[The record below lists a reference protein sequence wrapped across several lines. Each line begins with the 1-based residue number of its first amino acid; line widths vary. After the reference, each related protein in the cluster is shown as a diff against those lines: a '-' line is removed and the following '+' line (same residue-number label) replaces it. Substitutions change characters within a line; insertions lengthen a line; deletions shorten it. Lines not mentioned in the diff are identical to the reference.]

1 MVCRG
6 SKAFVGLC
14 AGLAWSLAAAGAD
27 WARFRGPDG
36 RGVAETAP
44 APLEMRADGGYAW
57 KRAVPAGKSSPILVG
72 GRLFLTAHEGDDL
85 LTLAFDRK
93 SGEPLWTRR
102 VRRDRQDERNEVN
115 DAAAPTP
122 VSDGKRLY
130 AFFADFGLVA
140 YSVEGDE
147 LWRRALGPFTGPHGI
162 ASSPLLIEGMLVL
175 MLEQRDDG
183 AVIGVDAATGD
194 VRWKSPRPPTL
205 GGSFATPVAYRSPAG
220 EMQAVVMSP
229 FELAGYHPSTG
240 EKLWRVGGLPHQP
253 KSSPLAVGDV
263 LLAGVQGDNARNN
276 LKSWDKMLADLDE
289 NGDGEVRGT
298 EISGSI
304 ADFDRDGKFGRNDY
318 EQWREEKSP
327 ESRLMAVRPN
337 GRGDLTSEA
346 VLWSVDR
353 GVPRVTTPLAYQGLL
368 YLVRN
373 GGILTVLDVETGA
386 LRKEGRLRDAIDE
399 YFASPVAASGK
410 VLVVNRGC
418 QLTWIRAGADWEVLS
433 VSDLG
438 DECFATPALSE
449 DGVFVRTSDA
459 LYRFTAL
466 GR

>member
-1 MVCRG
+1 MLCRRPKRFLG
-6 SKAFVGLC
+6 VC
-14 AGLAWSLAAAGAD
+14 AGLLGTLAAAGAD

-36 RGVAETAP
+36 GGVAETAP
-44 APLEMRADGGYAW
+44 APLDMRADGGYVW
-57 KRAVPAGKSSPILVG
+57 KRQVPPGKSSPILVG

-85 LTLAFDRK
+85 LTLAFDAK
-93 SGEPLWTRR
+93 SGESLWTRR
-102 VRRDRQDERNEVN
+102 IRRDRQDQRNEVN

-122 VSDGKRLY
+122 VSDGERLW

-140 YSVEGDE
+140 YSVEGEE
-147 LWRRALGPFTGPHGI
+147 LWRRPLGPFTGPHGI
-162 ASSPLLIEGMLVL
+162 ASSPLLIDGMLVL

-183 AVIGVDAATGD
+183 AVIGVDAAAGEI
-194 VRWKSPRPPTL
+194 RWKAPRPPTL
-205 GGSFATPVAYRSPAG
+205 GGSFATPVAYRSSAG

-229 FELAGYHPSTG
+229 FELAGYHPRTG

-253 KSSPLAVGDV
+253 KSSPVAVGDI
-263 LLAGVQGDNARNN
+263 LIAGVQGDNARHN

-289 NGDGEVRGT
+289 NGDGVVQGT

-337 GRGDLTSEA
+337 GRGDLTSA
-346 VLWSVDR
+346 AMLWSVER

-368 YLVRN
+368 YMVRN
-373 GGILTVLDVETGA
+373 GGILTALDVRTGE
-386 LRKEGRLRDAIDE
+386 LVKEGRLRDAIDE
-399 YFASPVAASGK
+399 YFASPVAAGGK

-418 QLTWIRAGADWEVLS
+418 QLTWIDAGEDWEVLS
-433 VSDLG
+433 VNDLG
-438 DECFATPALSE
+438 DECFATPALSA

-459 LYRFTAL
+459 LYRFTAAE
-466 GR
+466 R